1 VSQSRGNSALIQNN
15 VKNDPGIL
23 ALTESITN
31 NPRLAKRVT
40 YQRHG

>member
-1 VSQSRGNSALIQNN
+1 VSQSRGNSALMQND

-31 NPRLAKRVT
+31 DPRLAKRVT
-40 YQRHG
+40 YQGHG